1 MTKKQLVSC
10 SLAIAL
16 TGAVALIT
24 PAQSKRAAT
33 DIQTVDFRNFSYSET
48 VCAPEGGSVTVKN
61 GVFERADED
70 DRAYFEVRQVLFGD
84 LTGDKRDDAVVITL
98 CNTGGTGQF
107 ADGFVYTMRDGKP
120 VLIGT
125 LGVGDR
131 ADGGIYD
138 AEIRG
143 GVLYVERFG
152 HGEGA
157 GACCPEY
164 IETYPI
170 RWNGSKLVDS
180 GAVTKRGYDDY
191 LMNDTP
197 APRRVKFLKGTSAA
211 TLVGQSYGGEF
222 AWRAAI
228 DRPERVARVVL
239 MNSSGAPRRADEW
252 LPEEVKLREWRIAR
266 FGWLVNSRSRL
277 LSALQP
283 HFQTPVPAERLE
295 EYFLV
300 CENADNWSAC
310 VDLARDENG
319 GRVED
324 LRQLRAPVLLLWGAR
339 DIAYPP
345 QRFAAEF
352 EKRLPDV
359 RLVLVP
365 SAGHYPHEEAPADV
379 VRELRAFVAETARR
393 K

>member
-211 TLVGQSYGGEF
+211 TLVGQSYGNPAYVIGAKAGQTLTIRMKAEYPGAAAVVTTRGGETVGSATASSPATIKLPTSGDF
-222 AWRAAI
+222 VITVRSDAKPDSTNTYYAI
-228 DRPERVARVVL
+228 D
-239 MNSSGAPRRADEW
+239 
-252 LPEEVKLREWRIAR
+252 
-266 FGWLVNSRSRL
+266 
-277 LSALQP
+277 
-283 HFQTPVPAERLE
+283 
-295 EYFLV
+295 
-300 CENADNWSAC
+300 
-310 VDLARDENG
+310 LA
-319 GRVED
+319 
-324 LRQLRAPVLLLWGAR
+324 
-339 DIAYPP
+339 I
-345 QRFAAEF
+345 
-352 EKRLPDV
+352 
-359 RLVLVP
+359 
-365 SAGHYPHEEAPADV
+365 
-379 VRELRAFVAETARR
+379 T
-393 K
+393 